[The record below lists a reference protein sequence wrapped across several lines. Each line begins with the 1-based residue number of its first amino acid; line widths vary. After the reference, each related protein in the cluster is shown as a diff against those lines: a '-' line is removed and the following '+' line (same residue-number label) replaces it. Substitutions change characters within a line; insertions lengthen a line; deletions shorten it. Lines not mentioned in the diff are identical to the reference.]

1 MGAPPIP
8 RQKPRRRLNA
18 IASFI
23 SRLVREAART
33 SPARLALFVFT
44 AMILLFTIILELPI
58 SSVSGQRTRFAD
70 ALFTAVSAMCVTGLV
85 TVPTQTHWSTFGLV
99 VLMAAIKV
107 GGLGVLTL
115 ASLLGLSVMRHM
127 GLADRKSVV

>member
-70 ALFTAVSAMCVTGLV
+70 ALFTL
-85 TVPTQTHWSTFGLV
+85 
-99 VLMAAIKV
+99 
-107 GGLGVLTL
+107 
-115 ASLLGLSVMRHM
+115 SLIHI
-127 GLADRKSVV
+127 